1 MSNKVKLFL
10 TLLPLILFLALLFS
24 SFNSRQTMGWFFAR
38 TSYYFIFAL
47 CILWLIQLIGYLT
60 VLRFSLRKL
69 VSTYW
74 PGIAVAL
81 VLTSIVF
88 TTVPV
93 QFKILG
99 DETNLLSVS
108 QSMFFDK
115 SAYIISMAKYDNGNF
130 QTVAV
135 DIPNRPLLFPFVISL
150 FHAVFNYHPENVFV
164 LNFLIMFI
172 LLTGVNIAIRKA
184 VDANAAIAGMFFIL
198 AYPIVSISATSGGYD
213 LFSTTF
219 FALILVV
226 FYHFLKSTTTRCAG
240 GLDLP
245 ASGGFTAKGG
255 KRQGR
260 QEPQSLRVW
269 KTQSPHPEGFAF
281 LWASLLMFA
290 NIRYES
296 CIFFVII
303 VIAAIKYFDWKALKT
318 RAYVYTA
325 TPLLSL
331 PYIWQRILS
340 QGTYENPSNLPVFS
354 VQAFIKHGKI
364 FLQNF
369 LNLNLDLPYA
379 GFLNL
384 AAVVIIG
391 YGLKQFVTKK
401 SVLKPFQKYFG
412 FILLLCVATIMVIVL
427 SHHFGRYDRPTQ
439 ARLFMYFSVFCAL
452 TPVFLMALD
461 SGWLTGKKL
470 MIASIVLF
478 LFYHPVAGKHVFI
491 NNMVITRIHQHSV
504 AFLKNSSD
512 HDVLIIS
519 AYAGQ
524 FTPLNYGAVT
534 FQYANHHRA
543 TLLAELAAHRYSKIL
558 VLQEIDYTTGL
569 PKWENQRLDSHFRL
583 QPLQEIQVFDDR
595 YLRISALVL

>member
-115 SAYIISMAKYDNGNF
+115 SAYIISMAKYDNGSF

-184 VDANAAIAGMFFIL
+184 VDANAAIAGMFLIL

-226 FYHFLKSTTTRCAG
+226 FYHFLN
-240 GLDLP
+240 
-245 ASGGFTAKGG
+245 
-255 KRQGR
+255 
-260 QEPQSLRVW
+260 
-269 KTQSPHPEGFAF
+269 SPHPEGFAF
-281 LWASLLMFA
+281 VWASLLMFA

-303 VIAAIKYFDWKALKT
+303 VIAAIKYIDWKALKT
-318 RAYVYTA
+318 RAYVYAA